1 MKYLFL
7 TLVFCFIQLA
17 TFSQSVQGIVMDK
30 NDNSPLIGVNVITN
44 SSGTITDFDGKF
56 ELKLL
61 EGENILIFSY
71 LGYKELK
78 KTVKVAKSQKITI
91 EIKLEESITKLN
103 TVVVSAGKFEQKI
116 EETTVSIEVLKA
128 SLIESKNTT
137 NIQNAIDQI
146 PGVNI
151 TDGQANIRGGSGW
164 SYGAGTRVQVL
175 VDDLPL
181 ISGDAGQ
188 AQWSL
193 IATENINQV
202 EVIKGASSSLYGSS
216 ALNGVINIRTAYP
229 GNTPE
234 TKINLHHGYYDDAK
248 RESLNWWG
256 GRNQKVSGFDF
267 LHKRKIGNLD
277 LVAGGF
283 YLRDEGYRY
292 LEDTQRYRLNFNTR
306 YKDQK
311 IEGLTYGLNANFLKN
326 ETASALIWQ
335 DYETAYI
342 PLDSSVTKT
351 SGDVYNIDPFITY
364 INPKNQDS
372 HQLKGRFMHVINDNS
387 TKNNKDGQDNKSD
400 TYYLEY
406 QYQKKIDWLKLN
418 WTSGSVYEY
427 VNAKSKLF
435 QGNNFRENIA
445 LFTQVDKKIG
455 NRINLSLGAR
465 YERFSLKTGQFYV
478 LEDGD
483 STDNIFDSKPVFR
496 SGINYKLSESTF
508 LRSSYGQGYR
518 FPSIAEL
525 FIETEVASGIWV
537 YDNPSLTPE
546 QGWSS
551 EIAVKQLYKLGNLV
565 GYIDLALFTME
576 YKDMM
581 EFSFGQWRPFALDNL
596 GIGFKSINIGDT
608 KISGLELSMA
618 GSITFDE
625 FKLNFLGGYTYIDPK
640 PKDPNKIYDEDIN
653 GQGLNFY
660 NTSSIDSSDLFLKYR
675 YEHLAKLDVE
685 LVHGKK
691 SFGISARYNSFMKN
705 IDAIFVSPGFSG
717 IIPGISESREKL
729 NTGDLIIDL
738 RLVYQINKNNSAS
751 LIINNALNREYQ
763 TRPANLMPPRM
774 VSLKWGIKL

>member
-1 MKYLFL
+1 M
-7 TLVFCFIQLA
+7 I
-17 TFSQSVQGIVMDK
+17 
-30 NDNSPLIGVNVITN
+30 
-44 SSGTITDFDGKF
+44 
-56 ELKLL
+56 
-61 EGENILIFSY
+61 
-71 LGYKELK
+71 
-78 KTVKVAKSQKITI
+78 
-91 EIKLEESITKLN
+91 
-103 TVVVSAGKFEQKI
+103 
-116 EETTVSIEVLKA
+116 
-128 SLIESKNTT
+128 
-137 NIQNAIDQI
+137 
-146 PGVNI
+146 
-151 TDGQANIRGGSGW
+151 
-164 SYGAGTRVQVL
+164 
-175 VDDLPL
+175 
-181 ISGDAGQ
+181 
-188 AQWSL
+188 
-193 IATENINQV
+193 
-202 EVIKGASSSLYGSS
+202 
-216 ALNGVINIRTAYP
+216 
-229 GNTPE
+229 
-234 TKINLHHGYYDDAK
+234 
-248 RESLNWWG
+248 
-256 GRNQKVSGFDF
+256 
-267 LHKRKIGNLD
+267 
-277 LVAGGF
+277 
-283 YLRDEGYRY
+283 
-292 LEDTQRYRLNFNTR
+292 
-306 YKDQK
+306 
-311 IEGLTYGLNANFLKN
+311 
-326 ETASALIWQ
+326 
-335 DYETAYI
+335 
-342 PLDSSVTKT
+342 
-351 SGDVYNIDPFITY
+351 
-364 INPKNQDS
+364 
-372 HQLKGRFMHVINDNS
+372 
-387 TKNNKDGQDNKSD
+387 
-400 TYYLEY
+400 
-406 QYQKKIDWLKLN
+406 
-418 WTSGSVYEY
+418 
-427 VNAKSKLF
+427 
-435 QGNNFRENIA
+435 
-445 LFTQVDKKIG
+445 
-455 NRINLSLGAR
+455 RINLSLGAR
-465 YERFSLKTGQFYV
+465 YEQFSLKTGQFYV